1 VSDGTFWLVAF
12 GLYLLDNVKLID
24 ARELVLRET
33 LLLRWRVEL
42 MAVPFLLRGR
52 CMVLLNPLMPF
63 CMVFKMKW
71 MESGATDYY
80 TLRSDRWLTLSFQK
94 RAMAFRFITLCS
106 FATLFGLGP
115 ILTYKIGLGATLL
128 LLGPV
133 HALLITM
140 AATLAFF
147 NRLNV
152 PNRRLFFLILE
163 CAFCPMYLPALLRR
177 ISWHAGLSADG
188 VAFARR
194 YLLPDDRLELA
205 FAVKARSEEMIE
217 DCGDEEE
224 RAEILH
230 YLRWATT

>member
-1 VSDGTFWLVAF
+1 
-12 GLYLLDNVKLID
+12 
-24 ARELVLRET
+24 
-33 LLLRWRVEL
+33 
-42 MAVPFLLRGR
+42 MA
-52 CMVLLNPLMPF
+52 
-63 CMVFKMKW
+63 
-71 MESGATDYY
+71 SGAADYH
-80 TLRSDRWLTLSFQK
+80 TLRSDRRLTLSLQK
-94 RAMAFRFITLCS
+94 RSMALRFIALCS

-128 LLGPV
+128 LLAPV

-147 NRLNV
+147 DRLGV
-152 PNRRLFFLILE
+152 PNRRLLFLILE

-177 ISWHAGLSADG
+177 ISWHTGLSADG

-217 DCGDEEE
+217 GCCGEEE

-230 YLRWATT
+230 YVRWTTT